1 MHRPEMDNHDQ
12 FLRLYVECEES
23 LRGFVRSLLP
33 TLEDAREVM
42 QNTAAVLWK
51 KYDQLDDPKKFR
63 RWAFG
68 VARFEVLSYRRDKA
82 RDRHIFGEELVIQ
95 LAGEAEKISEH
106 TIDEIRALKK
116 CLNKLPEKQR
126 SLVSEAYSDQIKI
139 NEIAKREGRSAM
151 SVYKVLHRA
160 RIALADCV
168 QNTLQTE
175 GGRA

>member
-1 MHRPEMDNHDQ
+1 MPSPKIDSHDS

-51 KYDQLDDPKKFR
+51 KYDQLDDPKNFR

-82 RDRHIFGEELVIQ
+82 RDRHIFGEELIIQ
-95 LAGEAEKISEH
+95 LAQDSEKIEVDS
-106 TIDEIRALKK
+106 DREIKALQS
-116 CLNKLPEKQR
+116 CLAKLPPKH
-126 SLVSEAYSDQIKI
+126 SALVREAYDKDLKIK
-139 NEIAKREGRSAM
+139 EIAEREGRTPM

-160 RIALADCV
+160 RMVLADCV
-168 QNTLQTE
+168 KETLDKE
-175 GGRA
+175 EVPA

>member
-1 MHRPEMDNHDQ
+1 MHRPQIDNHEQ

-23 LRGFVRSLLP
+23 LRCFVRSLLP

-51 KYDQLDDPKKFR
+51 KYDQLDDPENFR
-63 RWAFG
+63 KWAFG

-82 RDRHIFGEELVIQ
+82 RDRHVFSEELLLK
-95 LAGEAEKISEH
+95 LAGEAEEFSEQ
-106 TIDEIRALKK
+106 TMDEIRALKK
-116 CLNKLPEKQR
+116 CLNKLPENQR
-126 SLVSEAYSDQIKI
+126 ALVSEAYSDQIKI
-139 NEIAKREGRSAM
+139 NEIAKREGRTAM

-160 RIALADCV
+160 RMALADCV

-175 GGRA
+175 GGQA